1 MGETDFKELYDDIF
15 SKYSDLHKEYL
26 YLCKENQKL
35 TEKLE
40 RLESDKVYAGER
52 NEELYAKVRH
62 FEMMFNDAERSRQIL
77 AAQMDVVYLIF
88 GKKN

>member
-1 MGETDFKELYDDIF
+1 MEINQANICDAPTYWKQKYDELRV
-15 SKYSDLHKEYL
+15 EYL
-26 YLCKENQKL
+26 RLCEDNQEL
-35 TEKLE
+35 NAKLE
-40 RLESDKVYAGER
+40 KHEATAAYNDDLEAR
-52 NEELYAKVRH
+52 CRH